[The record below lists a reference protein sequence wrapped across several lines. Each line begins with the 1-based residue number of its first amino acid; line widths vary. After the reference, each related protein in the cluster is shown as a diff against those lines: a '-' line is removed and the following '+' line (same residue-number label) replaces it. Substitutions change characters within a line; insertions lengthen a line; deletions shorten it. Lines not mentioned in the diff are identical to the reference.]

1 MVAGRKLC
9 GVMLF
14 LLPWKLCCVINRNYL
29 IVIIT
34 ANRQASGK
42 NNGSARAQCVNLDF
56 EERAR
61 EKQVLWNDPL
71 FARAL
76 GAALADAGFL
86 SLLLARYRLQWG
98 VEGCI
103 TGRTDATLNARQ
115 PDMFTFILFSL
126 FCLPTDFFFLQLFSS
141 YPQEKPTTRL
151 YINKTW
157 AYSLLTHQNKKI
169 SFHRI

>member
-1 MVAGRKLC
+1 M
-9 GVMLF
+9 
-14 LLPWKLCCVINRNYL
+14 
-29 IVIIT
+29 
-34 ANRQASGK
+34 
-42 NNGSARAQCVNLDF
+42 NLDF

-98 VEGCI
+98 VDGCI

-115 PDMFTFILFSL
+115 PDMFTFILVSL
-126 FCLPTDFFFLQLFSS
+126 FCLPTDFFLFLL
-141 YPQEKPTTRL
+141 PPP
-151 YINKTW
+151 
-157 AYSLLTHQNKKI
+157 LTPAPRKNQ
-169 SFHRI
+169 